1 VNSPLFSIEDELSLY
16 RAGIETASELP
27 MTADPRAVVDRYA
40 PRLLAAVEAVMDLHL
55 SSRTIDGTDVC
66 PRCGWVEGKTVPVD
80 ECELREAITAA
91 LTGEPEN
98 ESAHSAPTGV
108 DGGP

>member
-1 VNSPLFSIEDELSLY
+1 MSNDLFSIDDELSEI
-16 RAGIETASELP
+16 RAGIELASELP
-27 MTADPRAVVDRYA
+27 MTADPRRVVDRYA

-66 PRCGWVEGKTVPVD
+66 PRCGWVAGKTVPAD

-91 LTGEPEN
+91 LTGEEPRDE
-98 ESAHSAPTGV
+98 H
-108 DGGP
+108 